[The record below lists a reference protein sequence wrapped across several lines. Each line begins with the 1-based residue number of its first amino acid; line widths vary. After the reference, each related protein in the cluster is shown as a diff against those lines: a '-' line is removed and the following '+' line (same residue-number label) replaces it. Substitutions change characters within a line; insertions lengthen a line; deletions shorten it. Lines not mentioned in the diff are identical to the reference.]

1 MSPSLAVFTVSPV
14 ALETRT
20 TDDVITSPSGPPSS
34 ARRPATPA
42 AETDPMLVPTSHTGT
57 GAISLSAAITC
68 FMSSACSF
76 EVRKFH

>member
-1 MSPSLAVFTVSPV
+1 
-14 ALETRT
+14 
-20 TDDVITSPSGPPSS
+20 
-34 ARRPATPA
+34 
-42 AETDPMLVPTSHTGT
+42 MLVPTSHTGT